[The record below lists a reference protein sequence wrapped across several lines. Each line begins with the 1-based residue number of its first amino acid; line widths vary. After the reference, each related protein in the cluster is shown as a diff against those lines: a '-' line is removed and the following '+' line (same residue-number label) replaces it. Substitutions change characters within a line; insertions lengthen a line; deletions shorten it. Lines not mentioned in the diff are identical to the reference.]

1 MDSVIGRVGGKC
13 LLTIHFVETSLM
25 LVFLRDS
32 NTSASVIQ
40 IINLLDKVLG
50 NKNFS
55 QLFPVILTDNG
66 SEFSNPRCIENGP
79 DGKGFQRTR
88 IYYCNPS
95 APYQKAEIEVGHEFI
110 RRILP
115 KGRSFDEL
123 TQADIE
129 LMMNHIN
136 SYRIKKLNGKSPY
149 EAFSFYYGE
158 DLAERLR
165 CHEVAAKD
173 INLTARLLKK

>member
-1 MDSVIGRVGGKC
+1 
-13 LLTIHFVETSLM
+13 M
-25 LVFLRDS
+25 LFRS
-32 NTSASVIQ
+32 
-40 IINLLDKVLG
+40 
-50 NKNFS
+50 
-55 QLFPVILTDNG
+55 
-66 SEFSNPRCIENGP
+66 P
-79 DGKGFQRTR
+79 DGKGFRRTR

-110 RRILP
+110 RRIVP

-136 SYRIKKLNGKSPY
+136 SYRRKKLNGKSPY
-149 EAFSFYYGE
+149 EAFCFYYGE
-158 DLAERLR
+158 DLAERLGCR
-165 CHEVAAKD
+165 EVAAKD

>member
-1 MDSVIGRVGGKC
+1 MIDIYDELYHRLGGQDFRK
-13 LLTIHFVETSLM
+13 
-25 LVFLRDS
+25 
-32 NTSASVIQ
+32 
-40 IINLLDKVLG
+40 
-50 NKNFS
+50 
-55 QLFPVILTDNG
+55 LFPVILTDNG
-66 SEFSNPRCIENGP
+66 SEFSNPKCIENGP

-123 TQADIE
+123 TQADVE

-136 SYRIKKLNGKSPY
+136 SYRRKKLNGKSPY

-158 DLAERLR
+158 DLAERLG

>member
-1 MDSVIGRVGGKC
+1 M
-13 LLTIHFVETSLM
+13 H
-25 LVFLRDS
+25 
-32 NTSASVIQ
+32 N
-40 IINLLDKVLG
+40 
-50 NKNFS
+50 
-55 QLFPVILTDNG
+55 
-66 SEFSNPRCIENGP
+66 
-79 DGKGFQRTR
+79 RTK
-88 IYYCNPS
+88 IFYCDPS
-95 APYQKAEIEVGHEFI
+95 APYQKGACEVNHELI

-115 KGRSFDEL
+115 KGSSFDEL
-123 TQADIE
+123 TQQDIT

-136 SYRIKKLNGKSPY
+136 SYRRKKLNGKSPY

>member
-1 MDSVIGRVGGKC
+1 MSY
-13 LLTIHFVETSLM
+13 
-25 LVFLRDS
+25 
-32 NTSASVIQ
+32 A
-40 IINLLDKVLG
+40 NLLLNVLYHIVMEMKIRESCLQTG
-50 NKNFS
+50 TFIYKPGISVTKQDFHLQMGSLGLQMGFS
-55 QLFPVILTDNG
+55 GYYL
-66 SEFSNPRCIENGP
+66 PRCIENGP

-123 TQADIE
+123 TQADVE

-136 SYRIKKLNGKSPY
+136 SYRRKKLNGKSPY